1 MSIKHSLKSH
11 SLEFSTMSAWLAI
24 RLPPHSCSHFCVFP
38 HTHKQVSLRQ
48 EEEGANNSNQA
59 QQPSSVNESSPNQP
73 EVTFW
78 QEVMDANT
86 NHVYYW
92 NPDTNEVTWTLPA
105 NGVITNEVAGG
116 GGDDGSGMGTGQ
128 DGMEMEKST
137 GGGGGAESKE
147 KSELVSSQKETAKK
161 SSATKKVAK
170 EKADIDMF
178 ASPMEEEEEASS
190 KKEELEAAVTVSAPQ
205 EERSS
210 PSKKRKASPPRE
222 LSDSGT
228 EKEPAGI

>member
-1 MSIKHSLKSH
+1 
-11 SLEFSTMSAWLAI
+11 MSAWLAI

-59 QQPSSVNESSPNQP
+59 QQPSSVDESSPNQP

-116 GGDDGSGMGTGQ
+116 GDDGGGMGTGQ
-128 DGMEMEKST
+128 DGIGTEKST
-137 GGGGGAESKE
+137 GGGGGGAESKE
-147 KSELVSSQKETAKK
+147 KSEVVSSQKETVKK

-170 EKADIDMF
+170 EKDDIDMF
-178 ASPMEEEEEASS
+178 ASPMEEEEEEASS
-190 KKEELEAAVTVSAPQ
+190 KKEEMEAAITVSAPQ

-210 PSKKRKASPPRE
+210 PSKKSKASPPRE
-222 LSDSGT
+222 PTDTSAD
-228 EKEPAGI
+228 KEPAGNKRIFRNPS